1 MDTKDLKIAVAGT
14 GYVGLSIATLLS
26 QHHQVM
32 VAGVPGFTRM
42 NKNRRWTLIRSSWIP
57 YFSQYDYDNNSIGF
71 AQGTSTV
78 CSIIDQSWL
87 RRDCQQD
94 IVLTPHLRLWIWTYS
109 GRVESYGG
117 QLHLV
122 FRRHRFKSRSLAQF
136 CCRAQQPLSQAP
148 VVLPCSWRLHH
159 RWDPLEDIQFLLWDA
174 TVAGEDFETLV
185 NLENESLA
193 KVVSQIYDYLA
204 ELFEDPLINND
215 LSGFFH
221 EARFTDNF
229 YEVRQ
234 VLKWCFFDCYL
245 TSGRFMIL
253 PSKKSVITNW
263 SCAKATGR

>member
-1 MDTKDLKIAVAGT
+1 M
-14 GYVGLSIATLLS
+14 
-26 QHHQVM
+26 
-32 VAGVPGFTRM
+32 
-42 NKNRRWTLIRSSWIP
+42 
-57 YFSQYDYDNNSIGF
+57 
-71 AQGTSTV
+71 
-78 CSIIDQSWL
+78 
-87 RRDCQQD
+87 
-94 IVLTPHLRLWIWTYS
+94 
-109 GRVESYGG
+109 
-117 QLHLV
+117 
-122 FRRHRFKSRSLAQF
+122 
-136 CCRAQQPLSQAP
+136 
-148 VVLPCSWRLHH
+148 
-159 RWDPLEDIQFLLWDA
+159 
-174 TVAGEDFETLV
+174 V

-245 TSGRFMIL
+245 TSCRFMIL